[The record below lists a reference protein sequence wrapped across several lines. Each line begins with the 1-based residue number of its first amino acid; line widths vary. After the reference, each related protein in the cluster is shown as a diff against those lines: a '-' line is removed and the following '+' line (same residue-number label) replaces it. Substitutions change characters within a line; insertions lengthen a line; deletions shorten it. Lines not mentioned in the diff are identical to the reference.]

1 LWLVLGAFLAVG
13 VAARLRQYAGC
24 PSYWYD
30 ESYLLLNVFSR
41 GFADLL
47 GPLAYRQAAPPVFLW
62 SLRGLYELG
71 GGSEWLMRLPALLSS
86 LAALALMVP
95 LARGVVGG
103 RGWVWAVAFCAVSN
117 HAVSHGCEVKPYAT
131 DFLVTAALLLGAAA
145 CLRADPPRGWAL
157 AGLALGAPLAPWFS
171 FPSVYVAAAAG
182 LAFLAAGVRRRS
194 RPLTLCGMAL
204 GALLPLSVAAL
215 WYTTMRHQ
223 NSRGLHNYWADYFPD
238 LSSPKLVLRWTA
250 GYLVDVGQYGTAGM
264 GVPLAVLMALGAAV
278 LWTRSRALAVLLV
291 GPLALAWVGAA
302 LHRYPLGDRLLFF
315 AVPCAWLLAA
325 EAMAA
330 AVARLRGR
338 WAWAATAVL
347 AALLLP
353 GTLARFRDLATVQA
367 KAEFRQAFAFV
378 ERHRAAADRVMVQ
391 HVQVYEVYHGPDPAL
406 VDWEDTPAAV
416 RQAVG
421 RGRLWLVF
429 APTPEALAYVRDLS
443 RCGRVLCG
451 ERALGGRFRGL
462 KVAVYEPTPPPA
474 AEPGR

>member
-1 LWLVLGAFLAVG
+1 LVLGAVLAVG
-13 VAARLRQYAGC
+13 IAARCRQYAGC

-30 ESYLLLNVFSR
+30 EAYLLLNVFDR
-41 GFADLL
+41 GFAELL
-47 GPLAYRQAAPPVFLW
+47 GPLRYRQAAPPAFLW

-71 GGSEWLMRLPALLSS
+71 GGSEWVMRLPALLSG
-86 LAALALMVP
+86 LAGLALMVP
-95 LARGVVGG
+95 LARSLVGG
-103 RGWVWAVAFCAVSN
+103 RGWVWAVAFCALSN

-131 DFLVTAALLLGAAA
+131 DFLVTAALLLGAAV
-145 CLRADPPRGWAL
+145 CLRTDGPRGWAL
-157 AGLALGAPLAPWFS
+157 AGVALAAPLAPWFS

-182 LAFLAAGVRRRS
+182 LALLAAGVRRRS
-194 RPLTLCGMAL
+194 GPLTACGLVL
-204 GALLPLSVAAL
+204 GALLAVSAAAL
-215 WYTTMRHQ
+215 WYATMRYQ
-223 NSRGLHNYWADYFPD
+223 NSRGLHAYWADYFPS

-250 GYLVDVGQYGTAGM
+250 GYLADVGQYGTAGM
-264 GVPLAVLMALGAAV
+264 GVPLAVLMALGTAV
-278 LWTRSRALAVLLV
+278 LWWRSRALAVLV
-291 GPLALAWVGAA
+291 AGPLVLAWVGAA

-330 AVARLRGR
+330 TVARLPRR
-338 WAWAATAVL
+338 ATWAATAVL

-353 GTLARFRDLATVQA
+353 GTLARFRDLAVIQA
-367 KAEFRQAFAFV
+367 KAEFRQAFAFI

-406 VDWEDTPAAV
+406 VDWEDPPGAV

-429 APTPEALAYVRDLS
+429 APTPDALAYVRDLS

-451 ERALGGRFRGL
+451 RRGQCGHFRGL
-462 KVAVYEPTPPPA
+462 KVALYEPTPA
-474 AEPGR
+474 AADEGR